1 MKLPPILLVFD
12 TAHMMDVPSWRLFEN
27 IKSSVSR
34 IGVILLLQT
43 DSMDVLK
50 IHPESQVEFER
61 VWLNTEL
68 RVIDLPALDHKG
80 LT

>member
-1 MKLPPILLVFD
+1 M
-12 TAHMMDVPSWRLFEN
+12 
-27 IKSSVSR
+27 
-34 IGVILLLQT
+34 ILLLQT

-50 IHPESQVEFER
+50 IHPESQVEFDR

-80 LT
+80 LV